1 MLKCDSFRPIIKY
14 EITPETPNILLLLLL
29 KITYSF
35 LSIRMS
41 EKSMN
46 FGDKN
51 IKKSNIYKNKKQFKI
66 DDIDDIAN

>member
-1 MLKCDSFRPIIKY
+1 MRSLLRH
-14 EITPETPNILLLLLL
+14 PNYYQ

>member
-1 MLKCDSFRPIIKY
+1 
-14 EITPETPNILLLLLL
+14 
-29 KITYSF
+29 
-35 LSIRMS
+35 MS
-41 EKSMN
+41 EKNMN